1 MNYSFKSGSLSGDP
15 PNCIGHGGFLSIGRS
30 SLGALNAREKR
41 KLSELLSKK
50 FRSQSADS
58 VLMAEGV
65 RHTKK
70 AGDAPSQAK
79 SSKSVRWKPGHKLAS
94 HRSSKENIE
103 PVAPVEKSRN
113 ELQSEIEVL
122 KKQHRDE
129 IAELTSRNKKEL
141 LQTQKTAEERY
152 QSLRSTLD
160 LLEEKLAQAMIT
172 STNLHN
178 LSTEKIKGNFHF
190 I

>member
-1 MNYSFKSGSLSGDP
+1 M
-15 PNCIGHGGFLSIGRS
+15 R
-30 SLGALNAREKR
+30 
-41 KLSELLSKK
+41 
-50 FRSQSADS
+50 Q
-58 VLMAEGV
+58 
-65 RHTKK
+65 
-70 AGDAPSQAK
+70 
-79 SSKSVRWKPGHKLAS
+79 
-94 HRSSKENIE
+94 
-103 PVAPVEKSRN
+103 PVEKSRN
-113 ELQSEIEVL
+113 ELQSEIEAL

-141 LQTQKTAEERY
+141 LQTHKTAEERY

-178 LSTEKIKGNFHF
+178 LSTEKVKGNFHF